1 MCLGTFLRRAR
12 APCGILLLRARASAA
27 MLIFTAVLPAAM
39 IMIMAMMIAM
49 NIRIKR
55 QIPRKQRIYSFI
67 RIAGYSTIET
77 DTGFCQRN
85 LRPCSD
91 PSADQRIYL

>member
-1 MCLGTFLRRAR
+1 MCLGTFSRRAR
-12 APCGILLLRARASAA
+12 TPCGILLLRAGASAA
-27 MLIFTAVLPAAM
+27 MLIFTAVVSAAM
-39 IMIMAMMIAM
+39 IMSVMITM

-67 RIAGYSTIET
+67 RIAGYSSIET
-77 DTGFCQRN
+77 DAGFCQRN